1 MFMHVMNYL
10 QRGQSS
16 KDLQMDGEAS
26 KNVLAD
32 ALNEVEFDGR
42 GTKVGGNRGLQEER
56 SEWPPDETRQ
66 EGQT

>member
-1 MFMHVMNYL
+1 MLMHVMNYL

-26 KNVLAD
+26 KNILAD

-42 GTKVGGNRGLQEER
+42 GTKVGRDRGMQEER
-56 SEWPPDETRQ
+56 SKRPPDEAW
-66 EGQT
+66 